1 MSKRQLE
8 EEAQTAVHGAEDVAA
23 SPTLAGKVVL
33 VTGASSGIGRAIALA
48 CAEAGADVTVTYRTR
63 QQGATAL
70 AGAIQ
75 QLGRRAHVVQAD
87 TAEPQDVERLARDAR
102 VAFGRVDA
110 WINNAG
116 ADILTGSTAS
126 RSRLE
131 KLDLLLA
138 VDLRGTILASW
149 AAVELMREQPV
160 GGVIINMSWDHVL
173 VGGMKGEYAQVFCAA
188 KGGVYSFSR
197 ALARSV
203 APHIRVNVLG
213 PGWVETAY
221 GSALDSEVKRRITET
236 IPLGRWATPE
246 DVAHAAVYLASDAA
260 SYITGQMLMVNGG
273 SVV

>member
-8 EEAQTAVHGAEDVAA
+8 EPVQAAVQGVEGVAT
-23 SPTLAGKVVL
+23 SPTLAGKVVV

-48 CAEAGADVTVTYRTR
+48 CAEAGADLGVTYRTNR
-63 QQGATAL
+63 DGALETAER
-70 AGAIQ
+70 A
-75 QLGRRAHVVQAD
+75 RAHRRRVEAWRAD
-87 TAEPQDVERLARDAR
+87 VAEARDLDALGEDLWR
-102 VAFGRVDA
+102 AFGRVDA
-110 WINNAG
+110 WVNNAG
-116 ADILTGSTAS
+116 ADVLTGDAA
-126 RSRLE
+126 RLSWIE
-131 KLDLLLA
+131 KLDRVLT
-138 VDLRGTILASW
+138 VDLRGTVLASW
-149 AAVELMREQPV
+149 KAVELMRTQPA
-160 GGVIINMSWDHVL
+160 GGVILNMSWDHV
-173 VGGMKGEYAQVFCAA
+173 VAGGMKGEYAQLFCAA

-221 GSALDSEVKRRITET
+221 GSRLDPEVKRRITET
-236 IPLGRWATPE
+236 IPLGRWGTPE